1 MKFFE
6 RTTVFGPFQLRED
19 EIRMPVRTRD
29 AYTFLVRMLVR
40 LAVKTLVRIV
50 EDLFFFTTLN
60 SASTR
65 EGSHVRNLIFFFF
78 IFSKVSRL
86 LEIEKL
92 RITTHIH
99 VEHGRSEASGIVG
112 RRDRI

>member
-29 AYTFLVRMLVR
+29 AYPFLVRMLVR

-50 EDLFFFTTLN
+50 EDYYFYYVKFGVDPRGFARPKFN
-60 SASTR
+60 
-65 EGSHVRNLIFFFF
+65 FFFF
-78 IFSKVSRL
+78 YFFKGF
-86 LEIEKL
+86 EIA
-92 RITTHIH
+92 RN
-99 VEHGRSEASGIVG
+99 
-112 RRDRI
+112 